1 MTVLFDTVKVAGRK
15 KVEKRQLFGGT
26 EGLPNG

>member
-1 MTVLFDTVKVAGRK
+1 MIVLFDTVKVAGRK
-15 KVEKRQLFGGT
+15 TAEKWQLFGGT